1 VGARAHAPP
10 VPWRWQMSTPCTEL
24 SVARRCASADTAAG
38 LQMLRWAV
46 RLVLERNERSWSLE
60 NVPTKATRA
69 LMVELAAADPERVA
83 WGVFDSADFG
93 APQSRRRL
101 IAGPPELIR
110 MLVQGIPSAR
120 RVSMRDAFDKEG
132 VQLPAVYCKNQTR
145 SQNGGPTMRGVETQ
159 SFTVCAG
166 HPLTWCDA
174 NGKTVRVMTARD
186 GAVLMGFPSTWALP
200 RGSRAAQRAVGNAV
214 CVALSKSIVLAAIAV
229 QKGGVS
235 VPGEALAAPAPSPA
249 PTKRRFEL
257 THAQYRRLRRRVD
270 GLEQI
275 LSAQCISRDLLD

>member
-1 VGARAHAPP
+1 
-10 VPWRWQMSTPCTEL
+10 
-24 SVARRCASADTAAG
+24 
-38 LQMLRWAV
+38 MLRWAV

-200 RGSRAAQRAVGNAV
+200 TGSRAAQRAVGNAV
-214 CVALSKSIVLAAIAV
+214 CVALSKAIVLAAIAV
-229 QKGGVS
+229 QKGDGCLSPVHPS
-235 VPGEALAAPAPSPA
+235 LDLFFKIQFRVAMVAMVAMPREPTRPAANA
-249 PTKRRFEL
+249 RGR
-257 THAQYRRLRRRVD
+257 HAGAV
-270 GLEQI
+270 GKG
-275 LSAQCISRDLLD
+275 S